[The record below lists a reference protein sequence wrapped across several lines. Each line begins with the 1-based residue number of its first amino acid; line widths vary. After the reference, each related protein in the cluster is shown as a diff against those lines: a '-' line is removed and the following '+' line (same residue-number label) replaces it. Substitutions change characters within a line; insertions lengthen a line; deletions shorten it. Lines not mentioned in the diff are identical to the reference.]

1 MRPETRDQTTH
12 HLLVSCLLSLV
23 SCLFLTS
30 CIRRNL
36 TIRSEPPGA
45 RLIVNDKDLGT
56 TPLSYDFEWYGSYR
70 ISLTKDGYERLDD
83 QVRLRAPMYFWIP
96 VDLVVELLPFKI
108 RDTKA
113 LSYTLT
119 PKTPLP
125 TPTLP
130 ASPLAGPVPSEPSQ
144 APSEEAHGQAR

>member
-1 MRPETRDQTTH
+1 MLFSAGCW
-12 HLLVSCLLSLV
+12 LLAAGG
-23 SCLFLTS
+23 LFSTG

-45 RLIVNDKDLGT
+45 RLIVNDKDLGL

-83 QVRLRAPMYFWIP
+83 QVPLRAPVYFWIP
-96 VDLVVELLPFKI
+96 VDLAMELLPFKI
-108 RDTKA
+108 RDTRT

-125 TPTLP
+125 TPTPP
-130 ASPLAGPVPSEPSQ
+130 ASPAGPVPSEPSQ
-144 APSEEAHGQAR
+144 ASSEEAHGQAR